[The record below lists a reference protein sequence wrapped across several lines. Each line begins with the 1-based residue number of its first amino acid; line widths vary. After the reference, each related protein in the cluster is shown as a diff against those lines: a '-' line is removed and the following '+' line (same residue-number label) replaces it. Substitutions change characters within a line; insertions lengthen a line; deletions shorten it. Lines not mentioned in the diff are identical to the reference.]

1 MLDIKDFA
9 GLSEP
14 LCRVI
19 DCLWK
24 GISSVASPFVYKRM
38 EKAKMLVERDNT
50 NQKGVISLKEA
61 MVEDFIAVARTTRD
75 KQEIANI
82 AAIYG
87 MAAQELQMLDSLQ
100 LPDRQVSNEWA
111 AFFYDN
117 AKYCSYEEVQ
127 VLWSKILVGEIQSPG
142 RFYKRTLANLKLLE
156 KHEAEWFCNLCSFIL
171 EEAYFPV
178 FVIENELLPFNQ
190 FQSLV
195 DAGFINS
202 EQGSLT
208 IDNDEIIPLKTQKID
223 VHCCGKEFHMPVYTL
238 TDMGA
243 QLSSLVQVE
252 TDADFLK
259 ELIRVLNESQLVF
272 AKVI

>member
-1 MLDIKDFA
+1 MTDIKDFA

-87 MAAQELQMLDSLQ
+87 MAAQELQMLDPLQ
-100 LPDRQVSNEWA
+100 LPDRQISNEWA
-111 AFFYDN
+111 AIFYDN

-127 VLWSKILVGEIQSPG
+127 VFWSKILVGEIQSPG

-156 KHEAEWFCNLCSFIL
+156 KHEAEWFCKLCSFIL

-243 QLSSLVQVE
+243 QLSSLVHVE
-252 TDADFLK
+252 TDDDFLK
-259 ELIRVLNESQLVF
+259 ELIQTMNVSQQVF